1 MVENTEEYVTIG
13 CHRFAR
19 ETVESIYR
27 RYAGRTEHEMRRQE
41 PALHQSCA
49 DSMARLV
56 NLALAELSPIVRRQP
71 WYRDL
76 HAKAKLL
83 KPICSPGKEK
93 APVSGAATPEG

>member
-1 MVENTEEYVTIG
+1 MQNNRLL
-13 CHRFAR
+13 CD
-19 ETVESIYR
+19 IYR
-27 RYAGRTEHEMRRQE
+27 RYAGRTEHEMHRQE

-49 DSMARLV
+49 DRIARLV

-83 KPICSPGKEK
+83 KPVCSPGKEK